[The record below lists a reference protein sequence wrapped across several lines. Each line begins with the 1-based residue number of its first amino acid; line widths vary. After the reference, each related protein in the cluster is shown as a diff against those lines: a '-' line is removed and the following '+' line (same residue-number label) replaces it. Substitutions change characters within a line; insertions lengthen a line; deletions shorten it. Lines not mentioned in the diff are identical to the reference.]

1 MAQAGQRRIVSI
13 ETSAVVPAVTTV
25 LRSQGIPPDVT
36 PNWRTMALV
45 EEATEL
51 FRSLARP
58 AGVWASISFSEFEE
72 LFAGDGFNAP
82 ATPVDATARQAD
94 ELAMFAVTV
103 GPELP
108 SAIEDLF
115 ERQEPALA
123 SMLDGYASEGVELV
137 ADQLERVYVEWLA
150 AENRLEEGSGTL
162 RYSPGYCGWHVSGQ
176 RRLFRY
182 LGPEDVGISLRESC
196 LMQPLKSISGV
207 IIAGRRAIF
216 DFENTFDFCE
226 ECSTWTCRDRI
237 SAVLGGATDGD
248 T

>member
-1 MAQAGQRRIVSI
+1 
-13 ETSAVVPAVTTV
+13 
-25 LRSQGIPPDVT
+25 
-36 PNWRTMALV
+36 MALA
-45 EEATEL
+45 EEAREL

-58 AGVWASISFSEFEE
+58 AGVWSSISFAEFTE
-72 LFAGDGFNAP
+72 LFAGDGLNAP
-82 ATPVDATARQAD
+82 ATPVDETARQAD

-108 SAIEDLF
+108 AAIVDLF

-123 SMLDGYASEGVELV
+123 SMLDGYASEGVEMV
-137 ADQLERVYVEWLA
+137 ADQLERAYVEWLV
-150 AENRLEEGSGTL
+150 AESRLDAGSGTL

-176 RRLFRY
+176 RRLFRF
-182 LGPEDVGISLRESC
+182 LMPEDVGISLRESC

-207 IIAGRRAIF
+207 IIAGRCEIF

-226 ECSTWTCRDRI
+226 ECSTWTCRERI
-237 SAVLGGATDGD
+237 SAVLGGTTDGD